1 MEGNRKGGVYGLY
14 KKCLFSFFLVLIVSS
29 LWGESIVAGSQKEEK
44 RVLFISSY
52 SYAWETVPQQI
63 EGIQEALSDEAS
75 IDYKF
80 MDTKNLTSEESSEL
94 FYQSM
99 RQYLSEVDAYDGVIV
114 GDDAAF
120 LFALDHQQELFSD
133 IPIIFEGVNDL
144 QKAAEASAQ
153 PLITGVAES
162 LSYEN
167 TIKIATELYPD
178 AKEIVGV
185 LDDTITGESER
196 REFYSFA
203 DKFPDYRFSEINA
216 AAYSRE
222 ELAEKVAG
230 YDESTILIYIMCSM
244 DKNGHVYNGNDGVA
258 LVSENADIPTFSI
271 VSIGMGSGVLGGE
284 IVSQRQMGYLAAQ
297 MLKQYFHGKN
307 IRDIKMIAEP
317 PRQFCFDENDMRR
330 FDIRESQMPENS
342 ENVNHRETFTE
353 RNKQMIQIAAIIVTV
368 LTLLILMLAFDNLK
382 RRRLYEALEK
392 AKTGLEH
399 AASYDVLT
407 GLKNR
412 GMFMKK
418 LQQKIEK
425 GDEFGIILF
434 DLDNFK
440 HINDSLGHNNG
451 DVVLKEIARRSVELE
466 DFVFEV
472 YRLAGDEFTAI
483 VSSNQAG
490 IVREYAESVQGI
502 FKKTFVLEDKEY
514 MLHSSIGIAMCPK
527 DGKTPKEVVAAAD
540 AAMYRVKKAG
550 KDDIAFYEERHSK

>member
-29 LWGESIVAGSQKEEK
+29 LWGESIVAGFQKEEK

-284 IVSQRQMGYLAAQ
+284 IVSQKQMGYLAAQ

-317 PRQFCFDENDMRR
+317 PWQFCFDENVMRR
-330 FDIRESQMPENS
+330 FDIRDSQMPENS
-342 ENVNHRETFTE
+342 EYVNHRETFTE

-483 VSSNQAG
+483 VSSNQSG

-540 AAMYRVKKAG
+540 AAMYRVKNAG

>member
-317 PRQFCFDENDMRR
+317 PRQFCFDENVMRR
-330 FDIRESQMPENS
+330 FDIRDSQMPENS
-342 ENVNHRETFTE
+342 EYVNHRETFTE
-353 RNKQMIQIAAIIVTV
+353 RNKQMIQIVAIIVTV

>member
-144 QKAAEASAQ
+144 QKAAEAGAQ

-258 LVSENADIPTFSI
+258 LISENADIPTFSI

-284 IVSQRQMGYLAAQ
+284 IVSQKQMGYLAAQ

-317 PRQFCFDENDMRR
+317 PRQFCFDENVMRR
-330 FDIRESQMPENS
+330 FDIRDSQMPENS
-342 ENVNHRETFTE
+342 EYVNHRETFTE

-407 GLKNR
+407 GLRNR

-418 LQQKIEK
+418 VQQKIEK

>member
-144 QKAAEASAQ
+144 QKAAEAGAQ

-258 LVSENADIPTFSI
+258 LISENADIPTFSI

-284 IVSQRQMGYLAAQ
+284 IVSQKQMGYLAAQ

-317 PRQFCFDENDMRR
+317 PRQFCFDENVMRR
-330 FDIRESQMPENS
+330 FDIRDSQMPENS
-342 ENVNHRETFTE
+342 EYVNHRETFTE

-407 GLKNR
+407 GLRNR

-418 LQQKIEK
+418 VQQKIEK

-490 IVREYAESVQGI
+490 VVREYAESVQGI

>member
-1 MEGNRKGGVYGLY
+1 MY

-144 QKAAEASAQ
+144 QKAAEAGAQ

-258 LVSENADIPTFSI
+258 LISENADIPTFSI

-284 IVSQRQMGYLAAQ
+284 IVSQKQMGYLAAQ

-317 PRQFCFDENDMRR
+317 PRQFCFDENVMRR
-330 FDIRESQMPENS
+330 FDIRDSQMPENS
-342 ENVNHRETFTE
+342 EYVNHRETFTE

-407 GLKNR
+407 GLRNR

-418 LQQKIEK
+418 VQQKIEK

-502 FKKTFVLEDKEY
+502 LKKTFVLEDKEY